1 MKNST
6 IELERVNMIAIIGAM
21 DEEVNALLQLMED
34 VRVESIGKVKFYHGT
49 LNSKEVV
56 LFKSGIGLSMAAMS
70 TSICLSHYSIDGV
83 VNIGTAGG
91 LKDYQNVLDIV
102 VSDKI
107 TYHDFDIS
115 PFGNTRDFSS
125 NNRFVFHSDESYIQK
140 FNQLNKDERVWI
152 GPLVSGN
159 QFIYNDKQI
168 NDITH
173 NFPEA
178 LAVEMEGASIAHVC
192 SEFNVPFIVIRS
204 ISDLVKNPKNEMTFD
219 EYLHKASERSAKFC
233 YNFMNVIE

>member
-1 MKNST
+1 
-6 IELERVNMIAIIGAM
+6 MIAIIGAM
-21 DEEVNALLQLMED
+21 DEEVNALLKLMED
-34 VRVESIGKVKFYHGT
+34 IRVESIGKVNFYHGT
-49 LNSKEVV
+49 LSSKEVV

-91 LKDYQNVLDIV
+91 LKDNQNVLDIV

-107 TYHDFDIS
+107 TYHDLDIS

-125 NNRFVFHSDESYIQK
+125 SNRYVFNSNESYIKK
-140 FNQLNKDERVWI
+140 FESQNKNNHVWI

-159 QFIYNDKQI
+159 QFIYSEKQI
-168 NDITH
+168 DEITYY
-173 NFPEA
+173 FPEA
-178 LAVEMEGASIAHVC
+178 LAVEMEGAAIAHVC
-192 SEFNVPFIVIRS
+192 NEFNIPFIVIRS
-204 ISDLVKNPKNEMTFD
+204 ISDLVKNPRNEMTFD
-219 EYLHKASERSAKFC
+219 EYLLKASERSAKFC

>member
-1 MKNST
+1 
-6 IELERVNMIAIIGAM
+6 MIAIIGAM
-21 DEEVNALLQLMED
+21 DEEVNALLHLMKD
-34 VRVESIGKVKFYHGT
+34 VRVESIGNVNFYHGT

-70 TSICLSHYSIDGV
+70 TSICLSHYAIDGV
-83 VNIGTAGG
+83 INIGTAGG
-91 LKDYQNVLDIV
+91 LKDNQNVLDIV

-125 NNRFVFHSDESYIQK
+125 NNRYVFHSNQFYVNK
-140 FNQLNKDERVWI
+140 FNELNKDERVWI

-159 QFIYNDKQI
+159 QFIHNQSQI
-168 NDITH
+168 TEIINH
-173 NFPEA
+173 FPEA

-192 SEFNVPFIVIRS
+192 SEFNTPFIVIRS
-204 ISDLVKNPKNEMTFD
+204 ISDLVNNPKNEMTFD
-219 EYLHKASERSAKFC
+219 EYLHKASDRSAKFC
-233 YNFMNVIE
+233 FNFMNVIE

>member
-21 DEEVNALLQLMED
+21 DEEVSALLNLMD
-34 VRVESIGKVKFYHGT
+34 NVRVESIGNVNFYHGT

-70 TSICLSHYSIDGV
+70 TSICLSHYSIEGV
-83 VNIGTAGG
+83 INIGTAGG
-91 LKDYQNVLDIV
+91 LKDNQQVLDIV

-107 TYHDFDIS
+107 TYHDFDIT
-115 PFGNTRDFSS
+115 PFGNTRDFSNKNRYVFNS
-125 NNRFVFHSDESYIQK
+125 NEIFVEK
-140 FNQLNKDERVWI
+140 FKSLNKDERVWI

-159 QFIYNDKQI
+159 QFIYNDEQI
-168 NDITH
+168 NTITKH
-173 NFPEA
+173 FPEA
-178 LAVEMEGASIAHVC
+178 LAVEMEGAAIAHVC
-192 SEFNVPFIVIRS
+192 SEFKCPFIVIRS
-204 ISDLVKNPKNEMTFD
+204 ISDLVRNPKNEMTFD

-233 YNFMNVIE
+233 FNFMTLI